1 MTLGRSARRVGGL
14 MLWSAVAAIA
24 LAAGAEPPIDVGG
37 RKQLFIDDRFI
48 ANAAQVR
55 RVSNPAQKLGRIKD
69 EKGVPY
75 FAHVNKVL
83 DHDGKTRLYIGADR
97 AEVIESEDGFTF
109 RRTGVTLK
117 GEFPTILLD
126 AHEPDPARRYK
137 LFWGKYS
144 DPFNPATDGVYG
156 AYSRDGVR
164 FVEPRVVL
172 PFWTDNPT
180 IVSWDERLAKYVV
193 YMRAHAIGEANQ
205 RRVARIVTDDP
216 LKPWPYMGK
225 RPANNLFCVENAD
238 VVLKADGSDDPM
250 SDIYYNSATEY
261 PWAQDVRLMF
271 LANFRHFGPKQHSF
285 IRPNAKGQWE
295 DFGMLEVQLA
305 VSRDGV
311 RWERLNR
318 EAYFPT
324 GLADEWDR
332 WYATMGPGMVRR
344 GSYLYQYY
352 TSSGRGH
359 DGVVLR
365 PEYDHSA
372 KELGGIGVV
381 RQRLDGFVSV
391 DADHNG
397 GSFETPALKFDG
409 KRLRLNVDTGSMGTA
424 FVEIRDE
431 GGKPFPGFTLDAC
444 EEIGGN
450 FIDQTVYFK
459 GNSDLSALAGR
470 PVKLHFKLK
479 RAKLFAFQFTAE

>member
-1 MTLGRSARRVGGL
+1 VVTV
-14 MLWSAVAAIA
+14 IA
-24 LAAGAEPPIDVGG
+24 LTAGATRAGAEPPIDVGT
-37 RKQLFIDDRFI
+37 RKQLFIDDRFV
-48 ANAAQVR
+48 AKSAQVK
-55 RVSNPAQKLGRIKD
+55 RVANPAQKLGRIKD
-69 EKGVPY
+69 EKGAPIMG
-75 FAHVNKVL
+75 HVDKVI
-83 DHDGKTRLYIGADR
+83 DDGGKIRLYVGADR
-97 AEVIESEDGFTF
+97 AEMLEGDDGLTF
-109 RRTGVTLK
+109 RRTGVVLK
-117 GEFPTILLD
+117 GEFPTIFVD
-126 AHEPDPARRYK
+126 PHEPDAGRRYK

-144 DPFNPATDGVYG
+144 DPFNPATDGVYA
-156 AYSRDGVR
+156 AYSADGVK

-180 IVSWDERLAKYVV
+180 IVTWDERLAKYVV
-193 YMRAHAIGEANQ
+193 YMRAHAVGEANQ

-216 LKPWPYMGK
+216 LKPWPYNGE
-225 RPANNLFCVENAD
+225 RPKSNLFCVENAD

-261 PWAQDVRLMF
+261 PWADDVRLMF
-271 LANFRHFGPKQHSF
+271 IANFRHFGPKQHPF
-285 IRPNAKGQWE
+285 IRPNAKGRWE

-311 RWERLNR
+311 RWDRLNR

-344 GSYLYQYY
+344 GNYLYQYY

-397 GSFETPALKFDG
+397 GWFETPAIKFTG

-431 GGKPFPGFTLDAC
+431 GGRAIPGYALSDC

-450 FIDQTVYFK
+450 FIDQAVYFK
-459 GNSDLSALAGR
+459 GKSDVSALAGR
-470 PVKLHFKLK
+470 AVKLYFKLK
-479 RAKLFAFQFTAE
+479 RAKVFAFQFTAA